1 MSESFWLR
9 IPSVPGS
16 YIDISSLRVSTVY
29 HSKVDVLFKRAAL
42 SYGAAVQPTVAC
54 VKDYDRLIRHL
65 RGGRERMVRHPGA
78 HGKHRKY
85 SRHADGKSQGLFV

>member
-1 MSESFWLR
+1 MESGQFQQL
-9 IPSVPGS
+9 
-16 YIDISSLRVSTVY
+16 LKALY